1 MRKSL
6 LPVLPLLFALA
17 GCSASSFSAF
27 SGSLADPSFPS
38 EEGEGYYLASE
49 VKPLQCFDAEID
61 VSTRQKAIGL
71 YSPYGETRYAIPS
84 TGEVPLLVIPV
95 VFDSGASIDIERI
108 EKAFFGVSSNTSY
121 QSVSSYYHLSSGG
134 RLLLRGEVAPES
146 FRCPYTAEELSS
158 YSGGTEAKRVLSS
171 IYEQALSWYGE
182 RFPMSY
188 TRFATYYGD
197 EPIPVYFLYDAPYS
211 TSSSS
216 LLWAFSI
223 NSPAP
228 VSWSS
233 LYMMGEGKEPDPHT
247 YIHEVG
253 HLLGLP
259 DYYDTTSSDLRISPL
274 GRMDMMDCSVGD
286 HNAFSKYLLGW
297 GMPYVVTGECS
308 ITLNQA
314 TYNNQ
319 MVLLSPSWNQTPYDE
334 YLLLEFYTPGIL
346 NGPDADKSRGDGAR
360 LPSYP
365 GIKAYRVDARLAL
378 YENNRKGGILS
389 PSTVLGESGLDFN
402 SDNSLSSP
410 YLIQL
415 LDKSS
420 DSASLSPYFVAG
432 EKEESFSESGLSL
445 TRSEAL
451 FYKGD
456 GIGKGDYPDMGFS
469 FGELSIGFEVRETTS
484 SLATLDFF
492 YL

>member
-1 MRKSL
+1 M
-6 LPVLPLLFALA
+6 PILPLLFALV
-17 GCSASSFSAF
+17 GCSASSFSEF
-27 SGSLADPSFPS
+27 SSAITDPSFS
-38 EEGEGYYLASE
+38 FEQGEGYYRISE
-49 VKPLQCFDAEID
+49 VKALESADKEID

-71 YSPYGETRYAIPS
+71 YAPYGETRHAIPS
-84 TGEVPLLVIPV
+84 VGEVPLLVIPV
-95 VFDSGASIDIERI
+95 GFGGGGSLDLQRI

-134 RLLLRGEVAPES
+134 RLLLYGEVASEY
-146 FRCPYTAEELSS
+146 FQCPYTVEELSS

-171 IYEQALSWYGE
+171 IYEEALSWYQE
-182 RFPMSY
+182 SFPMSY
-188 TRFATYYGD
+188 TRFASFYG
-197 EPIPVYFLYDAPYS
+197 EQPIPVYFLYDAPYS
-211 TSSSS
+211 SSSSS

-286 HNAFSKYLLGW
+286 HNAFSKFLLGW

-308 ITLNQA
+308 ITLSQA

-319 MVLLSPSWNQTPYDE
+319 MVLLANEWNQTPYDD

-360 LPSYP
+360 LPSRP
-365 GIKAYRVDARLAL
+365 GIKVYRVDARLAV

-389 PSTVLGESGLDFN
+389 PSTVLGKAGLDFN
-402 SDNSLSSP
+402 CDNSLSSP

-415 LDKSS
+415 IDKSS

-432 EKEESFSESGLSL
+432 EEKESFSESGLSL
-445 TRSEAL
+445 NRSEAL
-451 FYKGD
+451 FYEGD
-456 GIGKGDYPDMGFS
+456 GIGEGDYPDMGFS
-469 FGELSIGFEVRETTS
+469 FGDLHIGFVVNEITS
-484 SLATLDFF
+484 SSATLDFF